1 MAVEDGV
8 RESFEC
14 SRHYRSTTVDSVVS
28 ALFLLARRVV
38 AFLLLVSSAALA
50 QTPAD
55 VLVVVNRRSPASR
68 QIGDYYIQKRDIP
81 LANLCVIDTAPDETI
96 ERPVY
101 DKEIETPV
109 GQFLKNQG
117 LQEKIL
123 YIVLTSG
130 VPLRINGSGEEMR
143 SDASSVDS
151 ELTLLYSRLHGVVIP
166 LAGPARNPF
175 FKQRDTPF
183 RHPLFP
189 MYLVTRLDGYNMDDM
204 KALVDRGLQ
213 ARNKGKFVIDLK
225 RLDRTEGNQW
235 LRTAA
240 LLLPQDRV
248 IIDESTTVLSGI
260 EDVIGYASWGS
271 NDPYRKHRFLH
282 FKWLPGAIAT
292 EYVSTNARTFR
303 QPPASWEIGSW
314 DDKKTWFTGSPQ
326 TLTADYIHEGAT
338 GASGQVFEPYLSFCP
353 RPEFVLPAY
362 YSGRTLAESFYLGI
376 PGLSWMNVVI
386 GDPLTRLKP
395 QF

>member
-1 MAVEDGV
+1 
-8 RESFEC
+8 
-14 SRHYRSTTVDSVVS
+14 VDSVVFRFS
-28 ALFLLARRVV
+28 IPALLLA
-38 AFLLLVSSAALA
+38 ASAAQA
-50 QTPAD
+50 QTPAE
-55 VLVVVNRRSPASR
+55 VLVVVNKRSTTSR
-68 QIGDYYIQKRDIP
+68 QIGDYYVHKRNIP
-81 LANLCVIDTAPDETI
+81 PGNLCVIDTPAEETI

-101 DKEIETPV
+101 DRDIETPV
-109 GQFLKNQG
+109 GRFLKQG
-117 LQEKIL
+117 GLAEKIL

-130 VPLRINGSGEEMR
+130 VPLRINGSGAELR

-151 ELTLLYSRLHGVVIP
+151 ELTLLYSRLRGAVIP

-175 FKQRDTPF
+175 FRQRDTPF

-189 MYLVTRLDGYNMDDM
+189 IYLVTRLDGYNMADM

-213 ARNKGKFVIDLK
+213 ARNTGKFVIDLK
-225 RLDRTEGNQW
+225 LHDSTEGNQW
-235 LRTAA
+235 LRSAA
-240 LLLPQDRV
+240 LLLPPGRV
-248 IIDESTTVLSGI
+248 LIDESATVLSGV

-271 NDPYRKHRFLH
+271 NDPDRRHRFLH

-303 QPPASWEIGSW
+303 EPPASWEIGPW
-314 DDKKTWFTGSPQ
+314 ADGKKWFAGAPQ

-338 GASGQVFEPYLSFCP
+338 GASGQVSEPYLTFCP

-395 QF
+395 